1 MKNYRAIIIDDEI
14 LAAELLSLNLKEL
27 FPNISVER
35 ICTKWPE
42 ALQLL
47 KDNNYDLVFSDII
60 MPGKTGI
67 ELIRLLPDIR
77 SKIIFVTGHQE
88 YALDA
93 FKCFASGYI
102 LKPVDDGELYSLVT
116 KVIESIEQSQASLA
130 APNELLGIP
139 GSKGIDYIA
148 IDDILYLESERKCTN
163 VVLKEKILISSYHMA
178 RFREFLNKGIFF
190 QTHRS
195 YIINLKAVKR
205 YLLDHTGII
214 MQNDVE
220 VPVARAMRKELLGRF
235 VMPYNVKGMNASNTD
250 AGTS

>member
-1 MKNYRAIIIDDEI
+1 MKSYRTIIIDDEI

-27 FPNISVER
+27 FPQIKVER
-35 ICTKWPE
+35 ICTEWSQ

-47 KDNNYDLVFSDII
+47 KDNNYDLVFSDIM

-67 ELIRLLPDIR
+67 ELMRLLPGIR

-102 LKPVDDGELYSLVT
+102 LKPVDDEELYSLVS
-116 KVIESIEQSQASLA
+116 KVIESIEQPAASQATT
-130 APNELLGIP
+130 PNELLGIP

-148 IDDILYLESERKCTN
+148 MGDILYLESERKCTK
-163 VVLKEKILISSYHMA
+163 VVLKDRILVSSYHMG
-178 RFREFLNKGIFF
+178 RFRELLNKETFF

-220 VPVARAMRKELLGRF
+220 IPVARAMRKELLGRF
-235 VMPYNVKGMNASNTD
+235 VMPYNAKGMNAPNND
-250 AGTS
+250 A

>member
-1 MKNYRAIIIDDEI
+1 MKSYRAIIIDDEI
-14 LAAELLSLNLKEL
+14 LAAELLALNLKEL
-27 FPNISVER
+27 FPNIRIER
-35 ICTKWPE
+35 ICTEWPQ

-67 ELIRLLPDIR
+67 ELMRMLPGIR
-77 SKIIFVTGHQE
+77 SRIIFVTGHQE

-102 LKPVDDGELYSLVT
+102 LKPVDDGELYSLVN
-116 KVIESIEQSQASLA
+116 KVIEGMEESRASAVA

-139 GSKGIDYIA
+139 GSKGIDYVA
-148 IDDILYLESERKCTN
+148 MDDILYLESERKCTN
-163 VVLKEKILISSYHMA
+163 VVLKDRTLVSSYHMA
-178 RFREFLNKGIFF
+178 RFREFLNKETFF

-205 YLLDHTGII
+205 YLPDHTGII
-214 MQNDVE
+214 MQNNAE
-220 VPVARAMRKELLGRF
+220 VPVARVMRKELLGRF
-235 VMPYNVKGMNASNTD
+235 VMP
-250 AGTS
+250 

>member
-1 MKNYRAIIIDDEI
+1 MKSYRAIIIDDEI
-14 LAAELLSLNLKEL
+14 FAAELLSLNLKEL
-27 FPNISVER
+27 FPNIKVER
-35 ICTKWPE
+35 ICTEWPE

-67 ELIRLLPDIR
+67 ELMRLLPGIR

-102 LKPVDDGELYSLVT
+102 LKPVDDKELYSLVS
-116 KVIESIEQSQASLA
+116 KVIESIDQSPVSSATG
-130 APNELLGIP
+130 PNELLGIP

-148 IDDILYLESERKCTN
+148 MDNILYLESEHKCTK
-163 VVLKEKILISSYHMA
+163 VVLNDKTLVSSYHMA
-178 RFREFLNKGIFF
+178 RFREFLNNETFF

-205 YLLDHTGII
+205 YLPDHTGII
-214 MQNDVE
+214 MQNNVE

-235 VMPYNVKGMNASNTD
+235 VMPHHTKGMNASN
-250 AGTS
+250 SREPL